1 MTAAAAHSFL
11 DQASVVLSRVFAH
24 QAEAFEASALAMM
37 EAVQKD
43 HLIYLFGTG
52 HSHILA
58 EEGLYRAG
66 GLACVVPI
74 LDPLLMLH
82 LGAVASSQRERQ
94 TGVAQRIM
102 SRYPIGAGDVLVI
115 FSNSGVNM
123 VPLEAARYGRSAGA
137 RVIAVTSEMY
147 SRQAAGGGERLSA
160 LAEVSIDN
168 GTPPGDAC
176 YSVAPGAP
184 AVGPLS
190 TIMGAAILNALLAET
205 VSRLSRVGIEAPVF
219 VSANIPGAGKR
230 NATLVECYAGR
241 NPHL

>member
-1 MTAAAAHSFL
+1 MIAGAAHSFL
-11 DQASVVLSRVFAH
+11 DRASVALSQLFTH
-24 QAEAFEASALAMM
+24 QAEAFGTSAAAMT
-37 EAVQKD
+37 EAVQKG

-94 TGVAQRIM
+94 TNVAQRIM
-102 SRYPIGAGDVLVI
+102 SRYPIGVGDVLVI
-115 FSNSGVNM
+115 FSNSGVNT

-137 RVIAVTSEMY
+137 CVIAVTSEAY
-147 SRQAAGGGERLSA
+147 SRQAAGGGERLST
-160 LAEVSIDN
+160 LAEITIDN

-176 YSVAPGAP
+176 FQAVLGAP

-205 VSRLSRVGIEAPVF
+205 VLRLSLLGIEAPIF
-219 VSANIPGAGKR
+219 VSANIPGAAKR
-230 NATLVECYAGR
+230 NATLVEYYSAR